1 MSSAPCFPLSRLSV
15 VSSHRLPQFLSLSP
29 PPLPNA
35 LTCSIRKKARHDE
48 LLAIEARYRTM
59 EEERAASEARA
70 SCARELLSSMLGA
83 GQPQAQAQPPGTA
96 PESESKSEP
105 EPEPEA
111 SPRPVGELLTEGFR
125 LDLSLPGGAPGGEGF
140 PRSGPAAL
148 ADLALRLSGHVWSLR
163 GEGAVP
169 SLRLAPTA
177 ADGGGV
183 AVSGDTAFA
192 SGELTDGGGIFGLP
206 FTVRF
211 QFEEKVG
218 EGRPRIASLAW
229 YSSFT
234 GELYPPP
241 AAAAPGPSPLL
252 EAYVL
257 PRVISFAG
265 LVPEGAQS
273 K

>member
-1 MSSAPCFPLSRLSV
+1 
-15 VSSHRLPQFLSLSP
+15 
-29 PPLPNA
+29 
-35 LTCSIRKKARHDE
+35 
-48 LLAIEARYRTM
+48 M

-96 PESESKSEP
+96 PESKSEP

-163 GEGAVP
+163 GEGTVP

-177 ADGGGV
+177 GCGGGV

-234 GELYPPP
+234 GELYPPAA